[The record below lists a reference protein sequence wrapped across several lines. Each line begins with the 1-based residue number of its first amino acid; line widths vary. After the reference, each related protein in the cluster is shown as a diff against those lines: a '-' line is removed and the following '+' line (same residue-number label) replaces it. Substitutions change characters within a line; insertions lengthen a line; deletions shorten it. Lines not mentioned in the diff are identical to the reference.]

1 MFLELNLES
10 FLADHLSESDRP
22 DGVNTRLGVGGSMDK
37 MPRLVSL
44 GALLLSI
51 IVLGVTFF
59 KVLAPFLMPMF
70 LAAMTAVICQPLF
83 RYFLAKTPQN
93 VPLAAGLTTGALLAA
108 FLIPFIVITTLASL
122 QLYSF
127 AADADEKSLRR
138 VAEYGVEFVNRF
150 RPEDEHLTVAQ
161 AASYMSAWLKS
172 SLTSLGDK
180 SLGAAGTTLGALS
193 GFAGY
198 IATMTIGMVVY
209 GMALYYFFAD
219 GPNLLRISKEM
230 IPVDLSHQDSL
241 LMEFSKVVQGVV
253 VATFLAAVGQG
264 VATTVAL
271 AFLGFP
277 HLFAL
282 GALATFAALI
292 PVAGT
297 PIVWIP
303 CAIWLFMHGRVVEC
317 VGLVAYCSLFVGF
330 LDNVIRTYVLNS
342 NVKLHPLLA
351 FISVLGGIQA
361 LGLWG
366 VFIGPIIACCLYALI
381 KIFNIELAELAKFR
395 QSNNSA
401 MGGTEAG
408 GTAGSAT
415 VPADSEVVVQAAGA
429 PVVTP
434 STIGSQPQ

>member
-1 MFLELNLES
+1 
-10 FLADHLSESDRP
+10 
-22 DGVNTRLGVGGSMDK
+22 MDK

-51 IVLGVTFF
+51 IILGITFF

-70 LAAMTAVICQPLF
+70 LAAMTAVICQPVF
-83 RYFLAKTPQN
+83 RYFLAKMPQN
-93 VPLAAGLTTGALLAA
+93 VPLAAGITTGALLAA
-108 FLIPFIVITTLASL
+108 FLVPLTVVTTLASL
-122 QLYSF
+122 QLYAF

-138 VAEYGVEFVNRF
+138 VAEYGVEIVNRF
-150 RPEDEHLTVAQ
+150 RPEDEQLTVAE
-161 AASYMSAWLKS
+161 AASYMSGWMKN
-172 SLTSLGDK
+172 SLTSIGDK

-198 IATMTIGMVVY
+198 IAAMTIGMIVY
-209 GMALYYFFAD
+209 GMALYYFLSD

-230 IPVDLSHQDSL
+230 IPVDLSHQNSL

-264 VATTVAL
+264 IATTAAL

-297 PIVWIP
+297 PIIWIP
-303 CAIWLFMHGRVVEC
+303 CAIWLFMHGRVAEC
-317 VGLVAYCSLFVGF
+317 IGLVLYCSLFVGF

-381 KIFNIELAELAKFR
+381 KIFNVELADLAKSR
-395 QSNNSA
+395 QAPAPVLDIAEGVSA
-401 MGGTEAG
+401 AL
-408 GTAGSAT
+408 S
-415 VPADSEVVVQAAGA
+415 VVV
-429 PVVTP
+429 PSVVE
-434 STIGSQPQ
+434 SEESDSQPG